1 VPVSRSDFDG
11 IWCERT
17 IRIFNN
23 PFRNYTIPKKWL
35 TRISVQ
41 DIKISLVGRN
51 LALWTE
57 NPHVDPETMSMSG
70 GTLIPGVEDMAIPS
84 TRNIGFNVN
93 IKF

>member
-1 VPVSRSDFDG
+1 VGAAKYDATFLKLREV
-11 IWCERT
+11 T
-17 IRIFNN
+17 IG
-23 PFRNYTIPKKWL
+23 YTIPRKLL
-35 TRISVQ
+35 TRIPVQ

-57 NPHVDPETMSMSG
+57 NPHFDPETMAMGG

-84 TRNIGFNVN
+84 TRNIGFNLN